1 MNILFAFSVFLR
13 PNLVLSIALIMI
25 IKTFYEKINVFHL
38 KYFVPLSLI
47 SLIYLFP
54 LIHNLY
60 FGNSFILFTQY
71 GSNMMKLENIY
82 NNLDFYFN
90 KDKLINLIFL
100 TFVFIPGL
108 NIYLKIILISQYFTI
123 FWFETLGRYY
133 WIYWLV
139 SLNLLYDILYKVY
152 KNKWQFQKIFTSN

>member
-1 MNILFAFSVFLR
+1 MNILFAISVFIR

-25 IKTFYEKINVFHL
+25 IKTFYEKINVFNI
-38 KYFVPLSLI
+38 KYFVPLCLI

-60 FGNSFILFTQY
+60 FGNSFIFFTEY
-71 GSNMMKLENIY
+71 GSNMMKIENIY
-82 NNLDFYFN
+82 NNIDFYFN
-90 KDKLINLIFL
+90 KYKLINLIFL
-100 TFVFIPGL
+100 TLVFIPGL
-108 NIYLKIILISQYFTI
+108 NNYLKIILISQYFTI

-139 SLNLLYDILYKVY
+139 SLNLLYDT
-152 KNKWQFQKIFTSN
+152 FQKFNKTNGNSKKYLL